1 MTLAEIRQSTRD
13 VLLLKDI
20 APVLGLNPQTLRSQ
34 AQADPSK
41 LGFPVTVAGSSTR
54 IPRIPFIK
62 YMDGELPLGRTEIVI
77 NGVPDTG
84 AKK

>member
-1 MTLAEIRQSTRD
+1 MTLTEIRQSKRD

-41 LGFPVTVAGSSTR
+41 LGFPVTVAGS
-54 IPRIPFIK
+54 
-62 YMDGELPLGRTEIVI
+62 RTLYRVSLSS
-77 NGVPDTG
+77 NTWTASCRKAAP
-84 AKK
+84 KSL

>member
-34 AQADPSK
+34 AQAAPGQ
-41 LGFPVTVAGSSTR
+41 LRFPVIVAGSRTL

-62 YMDGELPLGRTEIVI
+62 YMDGELPQGRTEIVI
-77 NGVPDTG
+77 NGALDTDT
-84 AKK
+84 KK